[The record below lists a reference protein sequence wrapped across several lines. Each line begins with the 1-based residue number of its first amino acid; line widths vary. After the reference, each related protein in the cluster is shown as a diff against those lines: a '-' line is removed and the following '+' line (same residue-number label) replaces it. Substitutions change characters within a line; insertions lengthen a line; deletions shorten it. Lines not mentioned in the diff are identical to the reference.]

1 MRRPLRRGT
10 STASGFHVKKGSMT
24 SEFTVMAA
32 CGESQLPSSK
42 RVGPWKPY
50 LNIQHIHCLC
60 KSRICKSRRL
70 EKILVSLF
78 THHHTL
84 LLLRDISNPESTALS
99 LVDVVDNDLVLDVI
113 DKPAFLRGPTG
124 RRAMQR
130 VQIRVSCLVESA
142 WQRTRKLLTVR
153 NGGGS
158 WNSLDVRLEIRHEPH
173 SDSVRAKAQC
183 TR

>member
-1 MRRPLRRGT
+1 
-10 STASGFHVKKGSMT
+10 MT

-32 CGESQLPSSK
+32 YGEGQLASSK
-42 RVGPWKPY
+42 RVGPWKSY

-60 KSRICKSRRL
+60 KSRICKSRGL
-70 EKILVSLF
+70 EKILMSLF
-78 THHHTL
+78 AHHHTL

-130 VQIRVSCLVESA
+130 VQFRVSCLVESA
-142 WQRTRKLLTVR
+142 WQCTRKLLTVR
-153 NGGGS
+153 NSGDS

-173 SDSVRAKAQC
+173 GDRVGARTQC
-183 TR
+183 TG